1 MIRVECLSKTF
12 KKEIKKNGLKG
23 SISSFFNPK
32 IEEVYAV
39 NNISFHVDKGEI
51 LGFIGPNGAGKS
63 TTIKMMTG
71 ILNPSSGICEIN
83 NFVPYTQ
90 REEYV
95 KDIGVVFGQ
104 RTQLWWDLPLNDTFK
119 VLKEIYEVNTST
131 YHKNIEFLNEILD
144 ISEFINQPV
153 RTLSL
158 GQRMRADIAAAL
170 LHNPKVLFLDV
181 NWCNRITSI

>member
-71 ILNPSSGICEIN
+71 ILNPSSGICEIIILSHTHKERN
-83 NFVPYTQ
+83 MLRILELCLV
-90 REEYV
+90 RE
-95 KDIGVVFGQ
+95 
-104 RTQLWWDLPLNDTFK
+104 
-119 VLKEIYEVNTST
+119 
-131 YHKNIEFLNEILD
+131 
-144 ISEFINQPV
+144 
-153 RTLSL
+153 LSYGGIFRL
-158 GQRMRADIAAAL
+158 MIHLR
-170 LHNPKVLFLDV
+170 
-181 NWCNRITSI
+181 C

>member
-71 ILNPSSGICEIN
+71 IL
-83 NFVPYTQ
+83 
-90 REEYV
+90 
-95 KDIGVVFGQ
+95 
-104 RTQLWWDLPLNDTFK
+104 
-119 VLKEIYEVNTST
+119 
-131 YHKNIEFLNEILD
+131 
-144 ISEFINQPV
+144 
-153 RTLSL
+153 
-158 GQRMRADIAAAL
+158 
-170 LHNPKVLFLDV
+170 
-181 NWCNRITSI
+181 